1 MADMTFSA
9 VTLLVDLEA
18 LPRDD
23 RYGRG
28 VIGMI
33 FGKCLVM
40 MSDDAAARQPEP
52 EGQVSWQ
59 ELEVL
64 PSRQETCQAERLH
77 GARKPTACGLRMA
90 VVAVYCGYDRAG
102 RGGGAA

>member
-1 MADMTFSA
+1 MRRKGREGSLAGERLCVADMTFSA
-9 VTLLVDLEA
+9 VTLFVDLEA

-40 MSDDAAARQPEP
+40 MSDDSAARQPEP

-77 GARKPTACGLRMA
+77 GA
-90 VVAVYCGYDRAG
+90 
-102 RGGGAA
+102 